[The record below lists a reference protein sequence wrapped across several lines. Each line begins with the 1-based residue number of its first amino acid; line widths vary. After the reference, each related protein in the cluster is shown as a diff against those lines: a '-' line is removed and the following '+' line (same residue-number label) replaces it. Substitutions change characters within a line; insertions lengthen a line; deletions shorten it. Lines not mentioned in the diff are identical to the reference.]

1 MKNIHKLFLVGPVAL
16 YLIAPM
22 SSYAESGTM
31 DFLASF
37 VANYAKS
44 EFGDTTV
51 TGGGSSGTITVTKS
65 SGGPFV
71 EGTSGLIQCI
81 VFAKKSPA
89 GMDLEADCPATFSSD
104 DTILYVS
111 KRRSGD
117 VVAGSSGEG
126 TTQIIGG
133 TGKFAG
139 MTGQCKYKVDYLAGN
154 RVVSINKCQWNR

>member
-1 MKNIHKLFLVGPVAL
+1 MEFLG
-16 YLIAPM
+16 
-22 SSYAESGTM
+22 
-31 DFLASF
+31 SF

-51 TGGGSSGTITVTKS
+51 TGGGSSGTITITKS
-65 SGGPFV
+65 SGGPFM

-89 GMDLEADCPATFSSD
+89 GMDLEADCPASFSSE

-126 TTQIIGG
+126 TTQIAGG

-139 MTGQCKYKVDYLAGN
+139 ITGQCRYKVDYLAGN
-154 RVVSINKCQWNR
+154 RVVSINKCQWSQ